1 MPFIIDAR
9 NMGGGS
15 IGSAAGGDTS
25 TGTRNNVTLAAPWD
39 ESKEYLKGDL
49 ATNNGDLYQA
59 QKSVPAGVQISDE
72 DYWALV
78 VAGDKSKETEQLRK
92 DIGSLGDLET
102 ESKDS
107 LVSAIN
113 EAARS
118 GGGSKDAVLYTGQ
131 ALTDEQKAQARK
143 NIGAAGVF
151 YVTVTFNENTQKY
164 ESDMD
169 ISKIAEIYKKSNL
182 IPVLKVK
189 DKFDESTYNLYKLV
203 KFSYKNYQY
212 SMLFVCSH
220 KEFNESRPYTEVFM
234 LRQND
239 VSTDIWHKEVR
250 GIIEDELS
258 QFIKISKYSYGYP
271 GAYNGASYSTIV
283 ENPQKYSVATV
294 ENDYNSEVQSKFEG
308 VIFPLETITDNEV
321 IYSIT
326 AVDSIGAKWI
336 KKGIS
341 IPKTGYPVLID
352 KEISLPANPDILNSI
367 TGVVTADKL
376 FNPDHPT
383 DLVTYE
389 AFTAA
394 VPLVQSMGITGA
406 QVGQTIKVKA
416 VNEQGMPTAWEAT
429 AGESYT
435 LPEAT
440 SDTLGGVKADSA
452 TANDTQPVRIGT
464 DGKLV
469 TTPAS
474 VSDAQVSSAVSTWL
488 TEHPE
493 ATTTV
498 QDGTITDAKLSDD
511 LYKQVM
517 GDERHKLTE
526 VKIDLHYIKYGT
538 WEEQPSAGGMRA
550 TNIFP
555 TPQYI
560 KIVSHTSDFS
570 VSETIKINGIRFL
583 ADEEGTAN
591 SGGLER
597 NAHFLRDEVLDN
609 ETVIMPTFEYDRV
622 GAGYI
627 QLRFV
632 LTNWQKPMG
641 LFDVYAIYDTWRP
654 TYTLPDDTGEFVYD
668 LPVKYLYNGEN
679 NGTYVKLW
687 GIVPY
692 YPGTTYNIRG
702 GYYANILTKEM
713 NVAYLLDD
721 SIFTTWDNG
730 ILSDTFN
737 DATVAAIPLY
747 KGIHTTQY
755 DTSVNGGANAAYQ
768 WAYVTTPPESE
779 LIGPKWVAI
788 VMGNHVQ
795 DEKGDKGTEYYS
807 ALLAAIE
814 AKGVQ
819 NMYITRFN
827 KQVPRSLYAQLA
839 FPNPNYHDDGSK
851 YYAMLTSA
859 SKSPL
864 VGAKWTL
871 FGDSL
876 TDNYGGHDLTG
887 SYFATKIA
895 REFNMSF
902 DNRAKSGS
910 NIYRGGSGNYVSV
923 SGMIKLD
930 EFIAEIEAGT
940 TEQPDYITIAFG
952 TNSFAAQIGTDEDT
966 SMTDTSVYGA
976 TKRFI
981 EVLRAKCPKSVF
993 GFVLPPKQNW
1003 GSADPSKIRAV
1014 DAARAA
1020 IKTVC
1025 DNYGVPYID
1034 MSTQSG
1040 ITVDMLP
1047 DGIHI
1052 SNDQSQNLYYHAMRR
1067 FMIGL

>member
-1 MPFIIDAR
+1 MAVT
-9 NMGGGS
+9 
-15 IGSAAGGDTS
+15 IGSVTEGNANAEEIKNNLPDSELYEKNKKYLQGSLVKFNDKIYLAKRNVPSDVDLDNPYYWEIFMDAADS
-25 TGTRNNVTLAAPWD
+25 KRVD
-39 ESKEYLKGDL
+39 ELFKTIGDL
-49 ATNNGDLYQA
+49 A
-59 QKSVPAGVQISDE
+59 
-72 DYWALV
+72 
-78 VAGDKSKETEQLRK
+78 
-92 DIGSLGDLET
+92 DLET
-102 ESKDS
+102 EEKDN
-107 LVSAIN
+107 LVAAIN
-113 EAARS
+113 EVKASS
-118 GGGSKDAVLYTGQ
+118 GSGEASDAVLYTEQ
-131 ALTDEQKAQARK
+131 SLTEEQKAQARE
-143 NIGAAGVF
+143 NIGGVRPVITLDYSFIGNGFTWNHTATEIQALRNKRYLFDVNRCHASCNFYAGNMRVSW
-151 YVTVTFNENTQKY
+151 VDGNE
-164 ESDMD
+164 
-169 ISKIAEIYKKSNL
+169 L
-182 IPVLKVK
+182 
-189 DKFDESTYNLYKLV
+189 
-203 KFSYKNYQY
+203 
-212 SMLFVCSH
+212 
-220 KEFNESRPYTEVFM
+220 
-234 LRQND
+234 
-239 VSTDIWHKEVR
+239 
-250 GIIEDELS
+250 
-258 QFIKISKYSYGYP
+258 KYSD
-271 GAYNGASYSTIV
+271 I
-283 ENPQKYSVATV
+283 
-294 ENDYNSEVQSKFEG
+294 DNSGKSGE
-308 VIFPLETITDNEV
+308 IFSSD
-321 IYSIT
+321 
-326 AVDSIGAKWI
+326 IG
-336 KKGIS
+336 G
-341 IPKTGYPVLID
+341 
-352 KEISLPANPDILNSI
+352 I
-367 TGVVTADKL
+367 TGQVTADKVT
-376 FNPDHPT
+376 NPDHLT
-383 DLVTYE
+383 DLVQYG
-389 AFTAA
+389 AFEAA

-440 SDTLGGVKADSA
+440 SDTLGGVKADPA

-469 TTPAS
+469 TMPAA

-498 QDGTITDAKLSDD
+498 ADGAVTGQKLSDD
-511 LYKQVM
+511 LYKQIT
-517 GDERHKLTE
+517 GDSRHKLTE
-526 VKIDLHYIKYGT
+526 VKIDLHYIKYNA
-538 WEEQPSAGGMRA
+538 WEEQASAGGMRA

-570 VSETIKINGIRFL
+570 VSETIKINAIRFL
-583 ADEEGTAN
+583 ADEEGTAD
-591 SGGLER
+591 SSGLER
-597 NAHFLRDEVLDN
+597 NVYFLRDEVPND

-679 NGTYVKLW
+679 DSTYVKLW

-702 GYYANILTKEM
+702 GYYANILTKDM
-713 NVAYLLDD
+713 QVAYLLDD
-721 SIFTTWDNG
+721 SIFTTWDDG
-730 ILSDTFN
+730 ILTGSSN
-737 DATVAAIPLY
+737 KATLGAIPLY
-747 KGIHTTQY
+747 KGIRTTQY

-827 KQVPRSLYAQLA
+827 TQVPRSLYAQLA

-952 TNSFAAQIGTDEDT
+952 TNSFTAQLGTNADT
-966 SMTDTSVYGA
+966 SATDTSVYGA

-981 EVLRAKCPKSVF
+981 EVLREKCPKSVF
-993 GFVLPPKQNW
+993 GFVLSPKQNW
-1003 GSADPSKIRAV
+1003 GSSDPYNLRAV
-1014 DAARAA
+1014 DAARTA
-1020 IKTVC
+1020 IKAVC
-1025 DNYGVPYID
+1025 DEYGVPYID

-1052 SNDQSQNLYYHAMRR
+1052 SNDQSQ
-1067 FMIGL
+1067 